1 MASQRETPMMRQV
14 YKQLNR
20 GPWRWFRNNV
30 GLGWQGRSRRVTP
43 ENLADCRSS
52 LRPGDLILSA
62 PRPLHAGL
70 ERGSGD
76 YIGWR
81 QVQVTPSMV
90 GLTIAQFVSA
100 EAKRADGGRVSPD
113 QETWRRQVNA
123 AGGLAFVFDGE
134 DAARRALEH
143 PLGPC

>member
-30 GLGWQGRSRRVTP
+30 GLGWQGRSQRVTP
-43 ENLADCRSS
+43 ENLADCRSG
-52 LRPGDLILSA
+52 LRPGDIILSA

-81 QVQVTPSMV
+81 QVQITPSMV
-90 GLTIAQFVSA
+90 GKTIAQFVSA
-100 EAKRADGGRVSPD
+100 EAKRHGGRVSSD
-113 QETWRRQVNA
+113 QETWRRQINV
-123 AGGLAFVFDGE
+123 AGGLAFVFE
-134 DAARRALEH
+134 DEASARRAMESPPKL
-143 PLGPC
+143 C